1 MSKSISKQLEHA
13 VYECFTPGHSKRA
26 DKFNTAI
33 DTSWKIYSTTSK
45 RDMLDLAKDFGKYL
59 AAEHPTVKRAYE
71 INGDIIQSYIDSKA
85 STCVDKTLQKII
97 SRVGKLERCCIHAYH
112 GSGFDWQTD
121 KIIKPES
128 TKNADFIKNTP
139 VPLTVSIAILATCER
154 KRSQVANAICM
165 SVYAGM
171 RANEA
176 VHLKAENVHFTGGE
190 FGHGWI
196 QIIEGPEGGAK
207 GGRPR
212 VIPIIN
218 PEAKEAIRKAVTGK
232 KPEQYIAPRRDGGK
246 MTPDN
251 VQRTLREV
259 MDARYGNTYK
269 GNRCHGMRK
278 TWAQTYYDMV
288 RRGGFTRAEAV
299 EKTNEVIGHGSKRGV
314 EMVKMYVAN
323 IW

>member
-13 VYECFTPGHSKRA
+13 VHACFTPRHSKRA

-45 RDMLDLAKDFGKYL
+45 RDMLDLARDLGKYL
-59 AAEHPTVKRAYE
+59 MAEHPAVKRAFQ
-71 INGDIIQSYIDSKA
+71 INGEIVQAYIDSKA
-85 STCVDKTLQKII
+85 PTCVDKTLRKII
-97 SRVGKLERCCIHAYH
+97 SRVGKLERCCIHAYR

-121 KIIKPES
+121 KIAKPES
-128 TKNADFIKNTP
+128 TKNAAFIKDTP
-139 VPLTVSIAILATCER
+139 VPLTVSIAILAACER
-154 KRSQVANAICM
+154 KRSQAAGAICL
-165 SVYAGM
+165 SAYAGM
-171 RANEA
+171 RANET
-176 VHLKAENVHFTGGE
+176 VNLKAGNVHFTGGE

-196 QIIEGPEGGAK
+196 EVVKGAK

-212 VIPIIN
+212 IIPIIN
-218 PEAKEAIRKAVTGK
+218 PQAKEAIRKAAAGK
-232 KPEQYIAPRRDGGK
+232 APEQYIAARRDGGK

-251 VQRTLREV
+251 VQRILREL
-259 MDARYGNTYK
+259 MDAKYGNKYK

-278 TWAQTYYDMV
+278 TWAQMYYDTV
-288 RRGGFTRAEAV
+288 RGSGCTRKQAI
-299 EKTNEVIGHGSKRGV
+299 EKTNEVLGHGSKRGV